1 MKDLN
6 LIHKITWSFHHTTGI
21 DYKELFSEASLGYCE
36 AMKSFNADKG
46 SSFSSYAWKVINHQ
60 LIDFIRKEKHVPIPF
75 SKASDLLQEVP
86 ITFQPEIESEFWD
99 NLPPLCR
106 ELADVILSHME
117 EVPDD
122 IAPTLARG
130 KIVTILREQNWPWSK
145 IWNSFRE
152 MKTVLA

>member
-21 DYKELFSEASLGYCE
+21 DYRELFSEASLGYCE
-36 AMKSFNADKG
+36 AMKSYNADKG
-46 SSFSSYAWKVINHQ
+46 SSFSTYAWKVINHQ
-60 LIDFIRKEKHVPIPF
+60 LIDFIRKEKNKPIPL
-75 SKASDLLQEVP
+75 SKASDP
-86 ITFQPEIESEFWD
+86 IYGTYITVQPEIEGEFWKS
-99 NLPPLCR
+99 LPPLCQ
-106 ELADVILSHME
+106 ELANVILSHIE